1 MPESEPESRP
11 ERPETKPSGRQ
22 RLMESLLRPSRRQV
36 VVGVLL
42 ALVGFGA
49 VTQVRANEVDNTY
62 AGLRQQDLIDTLNN
76 LKNAESRADAEIA
89 RLEQNRTE
97 LETSTNRREVAIA
110 QAEQLTDTLD
120 ILAGLVPVTGPGLR
134 VTIEETDQEIDIDTM
149 LDTVQELRNAGAEAM
164 EFNDK
169 YRVVAQTSFEVGVGG
184 ILVDGQLVE
193 PPYVIDV
200 IGEPTTLER
209 SGLRFPSGP
218 LEQLSGEQAEVE
230 VDASDQID
238 ITAVVEADEPKYAEP
253 E

>member
-1 MPESEPESRP
+1 MPDSP
-11 ERPETKPSGRQ
+11 ERSGRD

-36 VVGVLL
+36 VVGLLL

-49 VTQVRANEVDNTY
+49 VTQVRANELDDTY

-134 VTIEETDQEIDIDTM
+134 ITIEETDQEIDIDTM

-164 EFNDK
+164 EFNDTH
-169 YRVVAQTSFEVGVGG
+169 RVVAQTSFEVGVGG

-200 IGEPTTLER
+200 IGEPNTLER
-209 SGLRFPSGP
+209 SGLRFPTGP
-218 LEQLSGEQAEVE
+218 LEQLSSEQAEVE
-230 VDASDQID
+230 VEVSEEID
-238 ITAVVEADEPKYAEP
+238 ISAVVEADEPKYAEP